1 MERSWIWRRSM
12 AFLIVVSCIGML
24 FSALLIGGND
34 LVTQAIVQG
43 CFMSI
48 ISVAGVYFGVAAW
61 DDRNKARELIDG
73 LPPQ

>member
-24 FSALLIGGND
+24 FAALLIGGND

-48 ISVAGVYFGVAAW
+48 IAVAGAYFGVAAW

>member
-24 FSALLIGGND
+24 FAALLIGGND

-48 ISVAGVYFGVAAW
+48 IAVASAYFGVAAW
-61 DDRNKARELIDG
+61 DDRNKAREIIDG